1 MRAVHVMIEGAKR
14 IYILIIKVN
23 KFFSFFSALCFLKEQ
38 DAYLREPGFFPGISI
53 CQRQNFD
60 MMKSQ
65 SSFVDCFTASRRFG
79 QKLPELLP
87 ES

>member
-1 MRAVHVMIEGAKR
+1 MIAGAKR

-38 DAYLREPGFFPGISI
+38 DAYLREPGFFPGIFI
-53 CQRQNFD
+53 CERQNFD

-65 SSFVDCFTASRRFG
+65 LSLTRFVDCFTASRRFG